1 MAVDEAK
8 RARLQARLDKETSKS
23 SLAEKVRRR
32 LRSSRSRNA
41 TDDASFRPSIDQRA
55 PDLASPLPPQ
65 VKAAK
70 RTPAKMRTLVTSTN
84 DRNMFISGHVP
95 SSKRPVSSSAAAQ
108 ARRSKEGHIEDAT
121 KKTNKR
127 VVQRVST
134 SLAYVG
140 GAEDKD
146 ARPSPRA
153 KPPSLRQLEA
163 SRRDWAVMSAF
174 ERAVYAREKA
184 ERDAE
189 RRARVAEQRAALDE
203 QQALQ
208 EKRRRDAIEEKAKMA
223 RAVAAD
229 VARHKAEEEAK
240 ADAKRRAAVKTR
252 EAREAMLAEA
262 RARKEEEEARRRLEE
277 FKMVAEAERLM
288 ELDRE
293 AKFAKQREAKAAYEA
308 TMALN
313 ERLNAEKAAARV
325 AAARADADVAAAY
338 QKKLEAEERARE
350 EALKEFHEKIAA
362 RAGKAGEAVVANAE
376 AAAKAEVARVRKFE
390 EQREAALAEKER
402 REKESRAAATARQ
415 LSTLEAQLA
424 ERRLEKRR
432 AKEEDARYAGEV
444 QARVEA
450 AKAAEQEKAAE
461 RRRVAVATRLH
472 LEAQMEEKRLKKREQ
487 HFDVMGE
494 QERLFNA
501 AILDQASAVVLRGE
515 AFD

>member
-1 MAVDEAK
+1 
-8 RARLQARLDKETSKS
+8 
-23 SLAEKVRRR
+23 
-32 LRSSRSRNA
+32 
-41 TDDASFRPSIDQRA
+41 
-55 PDLASPLPPQ
+55 
-65 VKAAK
+65 
-70 RTPAKMRTLVTSTN
+70 MRTLVTSTN

-108 ARRSKEGHIEDAT
+108 ARRSKEGHIEDA
-121 KKTNKR
+121 KPKTNKR

-174 ERAVYAREKA
+174 ERAVYAREKT

-203 QQALQ
+203 QKALQ

-308 TMALN
+308 TMVLN

-362 RAGKAGEAVVANAE
+362 RAGKVG
-376 AAAKAEVARVRKFE
+376 
-390 EQREAALAEKER
+390 
-402 REKESRAAATARQ
+402 
-415 LSTLEAQLA
+415 
-424 ERRLEKRR
+424 
-432 AKEEDARYAGEV
+432 
-444 QARVEA
+444 
-450 AKAAEQEKAAE
+450 
-461 RRRVAVATRLH
+461 
-472 LEAQMEEKRLKKREQ
+472 
-487 HFDVMGE
+487 
-494 QERLFNA
+494 
-501 AILDQASAVVLRGE
+501 
-515 AFD
+515 